1 MAFRGLASGK
11 LLARSGLYSSS
22 IHKVTTSGRPA
33 MRSVSLGTAVLVLL
47 GADLSIAVDKTLLK
61 GFSQSVSGDGFLAMP
76 VGTVNRPPGARR
88 AANAFEDQL
97 NNMDFFYATDGK
109 SPGQLVD

>member
-1 MAFRGLASGK
+1 
-11 LLARSGLYSSS
+11 
-22 IHKVTTSGRPA
+22 